1 MDKSQ
6 ADFSGWATRNDLE
19 CSDGRTI
26 RHDAFKECDGKTVPL
41 VWNHQHNA
49 PDNILGHALLEN
61 RPDGVYTYGFFN
73 DTESSKAARLLLRHG
88 DINALS
94 ILANQLTQ
102 RGGNVL
108 HGVIR
113 EVSLVLAGAN
123 PGAFIDNV
131 VCHSDDSDE
140 AVIIGTGEPLTL
152 CHADNGKD
160 KKGENLA
167 AENETKKKE
176 PEKVDEGNTDEETVE
191 DVVNTM
197 TDKQKKVMYALVAD
211 ALSSDKEEGNEK
223 KEEDKNKKPEGGD
236 TTMKHNVFDN
246 ESGQEHKSVLSHSD
260 QMEIMDLA
268 KNKSVGSFQS
278 ALRIYAEE
286 NKDSLSHGID
296 NIEELFPDYE
306 WTKPG
311 APEAITRDM
320 TWVDYVLNHVSKSP
334 ISRVRMRWADL
345 REDDI
350 CAMGYKK
357 GTEKKIIGS
366 FSLINRTFDPQ
377 TVFVKDKLERD
388 DVIDITDFDVV
399 EYQRKIMRMALNE
412 TLAIAMMIGDGK
424 EDGAEDKIYES
435 HIRSI
440 WRDDELFTIHADVDI
455 EGAKSELQGTNTGAN
470 FGENYIYAEAIIT
483 AALYA
488 REKYKGSGS
497 LVYYCTPHMLN
508 VMLLARDLNGRR
520 IYDSKTDLA
529 AALNVSEIFTVEQ
542 FEGKTRKTEAGRVK
556 KLLGLFVNVAD
567 YQLGSTKNGQITNFD
582 DFDIDFNQY
591 KYLMETRLSGALTRV
606 FSAIALEQDVTP
618 KPSEDPAVA

>member
-19 CSDGRTI
+19 CSDGRVI
-26 RHDAFKECDGKTVPL
+26 RHDAFKDCDGKTVPL

-61 RPDGVYTYGFFN
+61 RPDGVYAYCFFN
-73 DTESSKAARLLLRHG
+73 DTESSKAARLLVRHG

-94 ILANQLTQ
+94 IFANQLKQ
-102 RGGNVL
+102 KGGNVL

-123 PGAFIDNV
+123 PGAFIENV
-131 VCHSDDSDE
+131 MCHGDDADE
-140 AVIIGTGEPLTL
+140 AIVIGTGEPLTL
-152 CHADNGKD
+152 CHSDSGEGKKEEEAPGD
-160 KKGENLA
+160 KDPKKDEDP
-167 AENETKKKE
+167 KKKSE
-176 PEKVDEGNTDEETVE
+176 EGDDDNETVE
-191 DVVNTM
+191 DVVNSM
-197 TDKQKKVMYALVAD
+197 TEKQKKVVYALVGA
-211 ALSSDKEEGNEK
+211 ALSSDEEEK
-223 KEEDKNKKPEGGD
+223 RGEDEDKNKDPEGGD
-236 TTMKHNVFDN
+236 KTMKHNVFDN
-246 ESGQEHKSVLSHSD
+246 ENGQDTRCVLSHSD
-260 QMEIMDLA
+260 QMDIMALA
-268 KNKSVGSFQS
+268 KNKSVGSFQQ
-278 ALRIYAEE
+278 ALHIYVEE
-286 NKDSLSHGID
+286 NKDTLAHGID
-296 NIEELFPDYE
+296 DIEQLFPDYE

-311 APEAITRDM
+311 APETITRDM

-345 REDDI
+345 REEDI
-350 CAMGYKK
+350 RAMGYKK

-377 TVFVKDKLERD
+377 TVYVKDKLERD
-388 DVIDITDFDVV
+388 DVVDITDFDVV
-399 EYQRKIMRMALNE
+399 EYMRKIMRMALNE
-412 TLAIAMMIGDGK
+412 TLAIAIMIGDGK
-424 EDGAEDKIYES
+424 DEGEEGKIHES
-435 HIRSI
+435 HIHSI
-440 WRDDELFTIHADVDI
+440 WNDNELFTIHADVDI
-455 EGAKSELQGTNTGAN
+455 DAAKNELQGTNTGAN

-488 REKYKGSGS
+488 REKYKGSGN

-542 FEGKTRKTEAGRVK
+542 FEGKTRKTEGGKVK
-556 KLLGLFVNVAD
+556 KLLGLFVNIAD

-582 DFDIDFNQY
+582 NFDIDFNQY

-618 KPSEDPAVA
+618 KTETPAA

>member
-19 CSDGRTI
+19 CSDGRVI
-26 RHDAFKECDGKTVPL
+26 RHDAFKDCDGKTVPL

-61 RPDGVYTYGFFN
+61 RPDGVYAYCFFN
-73 DTESSKAARLLLRHG
+73 DTESSKAARLLVRHG

-94 ILANQLTQ
+94 IFANQLKQ
-102 RGGNVL
+102 KGGNVL

-123 PGAFIDNV
+123 PGAFIENV
-131 VCHSDDSDE
+131 MCHGDDADE
-140 AVIIGTGEPLTL
+140 AIVIGTGEPLSL
-152 CHADNGKD
+152 SHADDGD
-160 KKGENLA
+160 G
-167 AENETKKKE
+167 KKKE
-176 PEKVDEGNTDEETVE
+176 DPPADEDPKKKSEEGDDDDETVE
-191 DVVNTM
+191 DVVNSM
-197 TDKQKKVMYALVAD
+197 TEKQRKVMYALVGA
-211 ALSSDKEEGNEK
+211 ALSSDGEEG
-223 KEEDKNKKPEGGD
+223 EEGKDEDKDKNKDPEGGD
-236 TTMKHNVFDN
+236 KTMKHNVFDN
-246 ESGQEHKSVLSHSD
+246 ENGQDTRCVLSHSD
-260 QMEIMDLA
+260 QMEIMALA
-268 KNKSVGSFQS
+268 KNKSVGSFQQ
-278 ALRIYAEE
+278 ALQIYMEE
-286 NKDSLSHGID
+286 NKDTLAHGID
-296 NIEELFPDYE
+296 NIEQLFPDYE

-311 APEAITRDM
+311 APDMITRDM

-334 ISRVRMRWADL
+334 ISRVRMRRADL
-345 REDDI
+345 REEDI
-350 CAMGYKK
+350 RAMGYKK

-377 TVFVKDKLERD
+377 TVYVKDKLERD
-388 DVIDITDFDVV
+388 DVVDITDFDVV
-399 EYQRKIMRMALNE
+399 EYMRKIMRMALNE
-412 TLAIAMMIGDGK
+412 TLAIAIMIGDGK
-424 EDGAEDKIYES
+424 DEGEEGKIHES
-435 HIRSI
+435 HIHSI
-440 WRDDELFTIHADVDI
+440 WNDNELFTIHADVDI
-455 EGAKSELQGTNTGAN
+455 AAAKNELQGTNTGAN

-488 REKYKGSGS
+488 REKYKGSGN

-542 FEGKTRKTEAGRVK
+542 FEGKTRKTEGGKVK
-556 KLLGLFVNVAD
+556 KLLGLFVNIAD

-618 KPSEDPAVA
+618 VAETPAA

>member
-19 CSDGRTI
+19 CSDGRVI
-26 RHDAFKECDGKTVPL
+26 RHDAFKDCDGKTVPL

-61 RPDGVYTYGFFN
+61 RPDGVYAYCFFN
-73 DTESSKAARLLLRHG
+73 DTESSKAARLLVRHG

-94 ILANQLTQ
+94 IFANQLKQ
-102 RGGNVL
+102 KGGNVL

-123 PGAFIDNV
+123 PGAFIENV
-131 VCHSDDSDE
+131 MCHGDDADE
-140 AVIIGTGEPLTL
+140 AIVIGTGEPLSL
-152 CHADNGKD
+152 SHADDGD
-160 KKGENLA
+160 G
-167 AENETKKKE
+167 KKKE
-176 PEKVDEGNTDEETVE
+176 DPPADEDPKKKSEEGDDDDETVE
-191 DVVNTM
+191 DVVNSM
-197 TDKQKKVMYALVAD
+197 TEKQRKVMYALVGA
-211 ALSSDKEEGNEK
+211 ALSSDGEEG
-223 KEEDKNKKPEGGD
+223 EEGKDEDKDKNKDPEGGD
-236 TTMKHNVFDN
+236 KTMKHNVFDN
-246 ESGQEHKSVLSHSD
+246 ENGQDTRCVLSHSD
-260 QMEIMDLA
+260 QMEIMALA
-268 KNKSVGSFQS
+268 KNKSVGSFQQ
-278 ALRIYAEE
+278 ALQIYMEE
-286 NKDSLSHGID
+286 NKDTLAHGID
-296 NIEELFPDYE
+296 NIEQLFPDYE

-311 APEAITRDM
+311 APDMITRDM

-345 REDDI
+345 REEDI
-350 CAMGYKK
+350 RAMGYKK

-377 TVFVKDKLERD
+377 TVYVKDKLERD
-388 DVIDITDFDVV
+388 DVVDITDFDVV
-399 EYQRKIMRMALNE
+399 EYMRKIMRMALNE
-412 TLAIAMMIGDGK
+412 TLAIAIMIGDGK
-424 EDGAEDKIYES
+424 DEGEEGKIHES
-435 HIRSI
+435 HIHSI
-440 WRDDELFTIHADVDI
+440 WNDNELFTIHADVDI
-455 EGAKSELQGTNTGAN
+455 AAAKNELQGTNTGAN

-488 REKYKGSGS
+488 REKYKGSGN

-542 FEGKTRKTEAGRVK
+542 FEGKTRKTEGGKVK
-556 KLLGLFVNVAD
+556 KLLGLFVNIAD

-618 KPSEDPAVA
+618 VAETPAA